1 MAEVGV
7 VAESI
12 LILGIVMAIGFAA
25 VKFRYVSANL
35 RDSVATVIMKFTLL
49 LLVIT
54 TLTKLE
60 FTAELA
66 KSAAT
71 MMAMAF
77 ISIFA
82 LFGLSCVTA
91 RFFKLSDSDRVVYK
105 FLNCFGN
112 AIFLGYPLIES
123 VFGAEGLLYAAFYA
137 FINDA
142 LLWTGGVYLVSRE
155 QSRQSGGSGKVS
167 LKKLLNP
174 ATVSFLIAVVML
186 LFRVRLPGILQEVC
200 SGIGSMTT
208 YLSMLFIGMT
218 LAQIDFRNIYKRGSL
233 FFVSVFKMILIP
245 VGLIYITKL
254 LPLDPALRGA
264 FILEVAMPAQTI
276 TTVLLERY
284 GADTVYASE
293 AIFVTTAISLGTLP
307 LVYYL
312 LQIL

>member
-1 MAEVGV
+1 MAGIGAVT
-7 VAESI
+7 ESI
-12 LILGIVMAIGFAA
+12 LILGIVMAIGFVA
-25 VKFRYVSANL
+25 VKIRYVGTNL
-35 RDSVATVIMKFTLL
+35 RDSIATVIMKFTLP

-66 KSAAT
+66 KNAIT
-71 MMAMAF
+71 MMILAF
-77 ISIFA
+77 VSIAA
-82 LFGLSCVTA
+82 LFGISCITA

-105 FLNCFGN
+105 CLNCFGN
-112 AIFLGYPLIES
+112 AIFLAYPLIES
-123 VFGAEGLLYAAFYA
+123 VFGAEGLLFAAFYA

-155 QSRQSGGSGKVS
+155 QSRQNGGSGKVS

-174 ATVSFLIAVVML
+174 ATVSFLIALIML
-186 LFRVRLPGILQEVC
+186 LLRVRLPGILQDVC
-200 SGIGSMTT
+200 SGIGSMTI

-233 FFVSVFKMILIP
+233 FFIVAFKMILVP
-245 VGLIYITKL
+245 VGLIYLTKL
-254 LPLDPALRGA
+254 LPIDTALRGA

-293 AIFVTTAISLGTLP
+293 AIFVTTALSLGTLP

-312 LQIL
+312 LQVL